1 MISCLWSQIPMVC
14 LHQSADVTDYSQ
26 SCKILY
32 PIEIFAIKCSSD
44 LLVSQSILWKSR
56 GNEILICQYE
66 KIKFITK
73 WHSPDNGMTK
83 ELSQDLVWWPLKKKK
98 NEMDNCKIAGCY
110 NLIPQ
115 QRGEDSEFLV
125 SCTSISPSSVPSLI

>member
-1 MISCLWSQIPMVC
+1 MAFTRQRNDERVIAGSCLVAS
-14 LHQSADVTDYSQ
+14 
-26 SCKILY
+26 K
-32 PIEIFAIKCSSD
+32 
-44 LLVSQSILWKSR
+44 
-56 GNEILICQYE
+56 
-66 KIKFITK
+66 
-73 WHSPDNGMTK
+73 
-83 ELSQDLVWWPLKKKK
+83 KKKK